1 MRAALIILQAMRRAL
16 PGLGAYYGGR
26 LAAPLLLLAATLC
39 TLLASHERA
48 LAQAQTGLEQIV
60 QAPDVNSSD
69 PMLLQADELV
79 YENNN
84 ARVTAKGNVE
94 VYYGDYTLLADRI
107 VYDRNANTL
116 AAEGNVRMKD
126 PDGAIITAN
135 ELTLTDAKGTTQAKF
150 KADGP

>member
-1 MRAALIILQAMRRAL
+1 MRAALISLQAMRRAL

-69 PMLLQADELV
+69 PKQLQPDEPLK
-79 YENNN
+79 EKNN
-84 ARVTAKGNVE
+84 ARDSAKGNVE
-94 VYYGDYTLLADRI
+94 VYYGDYTLFADRL
-107 VYDRNANTL
+107 VYDRHPNTL
-116 AAEGNVRMKD
+116 AAEGKVRMKD
-126 PDGAIITAN
+126 PD
-135 ELTLTDAKGTTQAKF
+135 
-150 KADGP
+150 